1 MADLVTNLYL
11 RTQHF
16 DQSIQNVQKQLDALN
31 KTLLDVDKKISK
43 PKRSL
48 LDFSNILSSSTVKS
62 LTKFAGTLGLTMT
75 SFEAFDKLI
84 KSSQTTSD
92 AFDKVIA
99 GVTGTVDE
107 FFTALSTGDFT
118 SMTMGLGSIIDKAV
132 EAQAALDQL
141 GNTMMS
147 YNYFSSKFG
156 AEFND
161 AITVLRDKSSTTT
174 ERDAANKE
182 IKDLLVK
189 QQEINN
195 GYVNAINDVIQKTAT
210 KGTLLDYTSFD
221 RGVFDRTMYL
231 DAKQDSNTKDKLAA
245 EYKEYEAKVKKL
257 QKEFATT
264 VSVGNGVFTRVTDFD
279 NPEYQAQIKALNNEY
294 RDAVFYNELL
304 VKMSDDEL
312 NNFVGLY
319 QNIDNANR
327 VLSSMRRQAARV
339 NNSEL
344 SSNTTKAVASTSSKS
359 TKVETPVPEGS
370 IAALNQEIASLR
382 KQFEYAADDG
392 TRQGLS
398 KAINDAEVKK
408 KMLQSI
414 AEKPIERLSDG
425 LKDIAKKNP
434 LEGMYT
440 SDPDKSSNVDSSFL
454 AYFKNLEMPFQ
465 KDDETLDYLTTI
477 GSLMGNISGATDNA
491 TAAWLNYFQN
501 ILQGTIALLPLL
513 ASLFSIKAME
523 GIAEQSKMPWP
534 LNIIAM
540 AATAAGLMASIANVP
555 KFATGGIVSGS
566 SFVGDNVIAR
576 VNSGEMI
583 LNTRQQANLFSMLD
597 GGARTNVQGANVVKW
612 RIEGRDLVGVMHNQI
627 NKTSKYK

>member
-31 KTLLDVDKKISK
+31 KTLLNVDKKISK
-43 PKRSL
+43 PTKSL
-48 LDFSNILSSSTVKS
+48 FDFSNILSSSTVKS

-75 SFEAFDKLI
+75 SFEAFDKVI
-84 KSSQTTSD
+84 HSSQTTSD

-99 GVTGTVDE
+99 GVTGTVDQ

-174 ERDAANKE
+174 ERDAANKT

-195 GYVNAINDVIQKTAT
+195 GYVKAINDVIQKTAT

-327 VLSSMRRQAARV
+327 VLSSMRRQAARA

-344 SSNTTKAVASTSSKS
+344 SSNTTKAVASPSSKS
-359 TKVETPVPEGS
+359 TKVDTTPREGS
-370 IAALNQEIASLR
+370 IAKINQDIASLR
-382 KQFEYAADDG
+382 KQFEYAADDV
-392 TRQGLS
+392 TRQGLL

-408 KMLQSI
+408 KMIQNI
-414 AEKPIERLSDG
+414 AEKPIESLSNG
-425 LKDIAKKNP
+425 LKDVAAKNP
-434 LEGMYT
+434 LEGLDT
-440 SDPDKSSNVDSSFL
+440 SDLDKFRPTV
-454 AYFKNLEMPFQ
+454 PFE
-465 KDDETLDYLTTI
+465 KDETTLDYLTTI

-612 RIEGRDLVGVMHNQI
+612 HIEGRDLVGVLANQI